1 MGLVEEVS
9 PLTLSLS
16 LLVRRVWFMS
26 GKHLIRLPE
35 EYSGLFR
42 HGQEV
47 EVEITVGV
55 DSYRLKGVIKK
66 YRKGLFVKLP
76 PEASALRNVKGL
88 RVRVYA

>member
-1 MGLVEEVS
+1 MLVS
-9 PLTLSLS
+9 FLAKK
-16 LLVRRVWFMS
+16 VWFMS

-35 EYSGLFR
+35 DYSSLFS

-47 EVEITVGV
+47 EVEVLIGP
-55 DSYRLKGVIKK
+55 DSYRLRGVIKK

-76 PEASALRNVKGL
+76 PEAQALRNIRGL

>member
-1 MGLVEEVS
+1 MM
-9 PLTLSLS
+9 LSVS
-16 LLVRRVWFMS
+16 LLVRRVWRMS
-26 GKHLIRLPE
+26 GKYLIRLPD

-76 PEASALRNVKGL
+76 PEAEALKGLRGL
-88 RVRVYA
+88 RVRIHA